1 MFWRIRRRKLFLKKT
16 VRMEDGKRF
25 VVFRHVYRKAR
36 QRSDSENSVVMV
48 VGFRFARFS
57 QNANRRLSLIPIPMI
72 AGYPGFHDK
81 VWMLNEDDGYWQGVY
96 QWESETAVESYRHSF
111 VLRIMNRRA
120 AEGTLSIS
128 TIPNISIND
137 YILQRLISAQ
147 DS

>member
-1 MFWRIRRRKLFLKKT
+1 
-16 VRMEDGKRF
+16 
-25 VVFRHVYRKAR
+25 
-36 QRSDSENSVVMV
+36 
-48 VGFRFARFS
+48 
-57 QNANRRLSLIPIPMI
+57 MI